1 MFEMVPTP
9 ESTKVAEIGYDEAN
23 KELFVKFLKGESYI
37 YMNVPREE
45 WDGLRT
51 AGSKGMYVNLIIKAK
66 YGARPA
72 VHPGQV
78 ATPAVNVRGG
88 QTPR

>member
-9 ESTKVAEIGYDEAN
+9 QSTKIAEVGYDEAN
-23 KELFVKFLKGESYI
+23 KELFVRFLKGESYI

-45 WDGLRT
+45 WQALLD

-72 VHPGQV
+72 VSPGQV
-78 ATPAVNVRGG
+78 ASPAA
-88 QTPR
+88 PRR